1 MRLCYRV
8 TLVAVAQLVE
18 QLARIAETHGSIPRR
33 SRFGMRLDSL
43 RWSSGRI
50 MRFVLPYHP
59 KKKSKSNKNPKSKR
73 PQSSRV
79 YLLLC
84 DLGLGKRSH
93 SITLEALWLWV
104 VVLRPTCSIKYV
116 HHVPQ

>member
-50 MRFVLPYHP
+50 MRSVLPYHP
-59 KKKSKSNKNPKSKR
+59 KKK
-73 PQSSRV
+73 
-79 YLLLC
+79 
-84 DLGLGKRSH
+84 
-93 SITLEALWLWV
+93 
-104 VVLRPTCSIKYV
+104 
-116 HHVPQ
+116 